1 MNVERLVTMAND
13 ISHFFVAEAGP
24 DGAPE
29 QIAAHLKKFWDPR
42 MRSAIAAHAE
52 AGGHGLS
59 APALAAAKLLAA
71 APATAQR

>member
-24 DGAPE
+24 EGAAE
-29 QIAAHLKKFWDPR
+29 QIAAHLRKFWDPR
-42 MRSAIAAHAE
+42 MRAAIAAHAE

-59 APALAAAKLLAA
+59 APALAAAKMLADA
-71 APATAQR
+71 GRVA

>member
-24 DGAPE
+24 DGAAE
-29 QIAAHLKKFWDPR
+29 QIAAHLRKFWDPR
-42 MRSAIAAHAE
+42 MRAAIAAHAQ

-59 APALAAAKLLAA
+59 APALAAAKMLADA
-71 APATAQR
+71 GRVA